1 MPESAPPRA
10 PAPVVR
16 TASDATT
23 PPPVH
28 LIDTPMDR
36 VRQPNDL
43 VNILLGVAGIALIML
58 LAVFAHATTVGVQ
71 EDVRGFSGLLAQ
83 IFLVP
88 VAVLEGLV
96 TLLVPI
102 AVISELAIRRLG
114 RQLLESVM
122 AAGLGLVLAV
132 ILYLAISAWGSE
144 ALVNGLTVV
153 RPSGSGSTLS
163 LPAYVASIA
172 ALLTVAGPRTRRRS
186 VMWSWNLLWITIGI
200 FLVTAQVSLPGVGI
214 TLLLGYVSG
223 LIVRYATGVHSERA
237 YGAHLIEGIRRAG
250 FEPTSLVRVRDV
262 ADESLHHDHSVEI
275 TPEGRQVDHG
285 STGWWT
291 GRTDNSFDPATL
303 ALLRSADHRVYAMTT
318 ADGPR
323 LDVVV
328 LDGDRQVVG
337 FLSRAWRSL
346 RLRGIEG
353 RAALSLRSVAER
365 AALLMYA
372 ARGAGVC
379 TPELCGVAA
388 ADDSMILIQSHTPG
402 AVSLRDLPGDALT
415 DAVLEE
421 CWRQLRLAHDAG
433 LAHRALTADVVLLSG
448 SDIGPQVWLT
458 GWESGDVAS
467 SELARRMD
475 LAQMLALLA
484 LRVGAERAMSSAATV
499 LSDHD
504 LAAIGPLLQPIAL
517 PRSTREEVRRDKTV
531 LAHLREEIVNRM
543 PEASV
548 EPERLTRFGARTIIT
563 LTLGIVAAVVVVT
576 SLNFEQIVMAV
587 RDANPW
593 WALICFALGAL
604 TWLGAAVAFLAFSPV
619 KIGLWRATLTQA
631 AASYVALAAPAGI
644 GPAALNLRLLT
655 RRGVSVSLAGAT
667 VALVQISQVLVTV
680 VLLVLLSVVTGDG
693 GLLRALP
700 STTILWALGALTVAV
715 AGVLS
720 VPGLR
725 RWLLAKLEPLAR
737 QAWPRLSSI
746 LSKPGRLGLG
756 LLGNAG
762 MTMGFVLAFDAALL
776 AFGQHINMIDVA
788 IIYLVGNAVGAAAP
802 TPGGIGAIELVLA
815 GALASTAGVPPG
827 IATSV
832 VVLFRVMTYWIRI
845 PIGWFAMR
853 ALQRNGSL

>member
-16 TASDATT
+16 TASDAAT
-23 PPPVH
+23 PTPVH

-43 VNILLGVAGIALIML
+43 VNLLLGIAGIALIML

-71 EDVRGFSGLLAQ
+71 EDVRGFSDVLAQ
-83 IFLVP
+83 VLLIP
-88 VAVLEGLV
+88 VALLEGLV

-102 AVISELAIRRLG
+102 TVITELAIRRMG
-114 RQLLESVM
+114 RQLVESVLG
-122 AAGLGLVLAV
+122 AGLGLVLAV
-132 ILYLAISAWGSE
+132 ILYLVLATWGSD
-144 ALVNGLTVV
+144 ALVNGLSVV
-153 RPSGSGSTLS
+153 RGSGPELS

-186 VMWSWNLLWITIGI
+186 VGWSWNLLWITIGI
-200 FLVTAQVSLPGVGI
+200 FLITAQVSLPGVGV
-214 TLLLGYVSG
+214 TLLLGWVAG
-223 LIVRYATGVHSERA
+223 LVVRYVTGVHSERA
-237 YGAHLIEGIRRAG
+237 YGARLIDGIRRAG

-262 ADESLHHDHSVEI
+262 ADEPLHHDLAVEI
-275 TPEGRQVDHG
+275 TPEGHEVDHG
-285 STGWWT
+285 SDGWWR
-291 GRTDNSFDPATL
+291 GRQESRFDPATL

-318 ADGPR
+318 AHGPR

-337 FLSRAWRSL
+337 FLNRAWRS
-346 RLRGIEG
+346 RRRRGSAG
-353 RAALSLRSVAER
+353 RAALPLRSVAER

-379 TPELCGVAA
+379 TPELRGVSA
-388 ADDSMILIQSHTPG
+388 ADDSMILIQSHTSG
-402 AVSLRDLPGDALT
+402 AVSLRDLPEDALT

-421 CWRQLRLAHDAG
+421 CWRQLCLAHDAG

-448 SDIGPQVWLT
+448 SETGPQVWLT

-484 LRVGAERAMSSAATV
+484 LRVGAERALASAATV
-499 LSDHD
+499 LTDD
-504 LAAIGPLLQPIAL
+504 DMAAIGPLLQPVAL

-531 LAHLREEIVNRM
+531 LTQLRDELVSRM

-548 EPERLTRFGARTIIT
+548 EPERLTRFGARTILT

-576 SLNFEQIVMAV
+576 TMNFEEIVTAV
-587 RDANPW
+587 RGANPW
-593 WALICFALGAL
+593 WALASFVLGAL

-619 KIGLWRATLTQA
+619 QIGLWRVTLTQA

-700 STTILWALGALTVAV
+700 STTILWTLGGLTLAV

-720 VPGLR
+720 IPALR
-725 RWLLAKLEPLAR
+725 RWVLARLEPLAR

-746 LSKPGRLGLG
+746 LSRPGRLGLG

-776 AFGQHINMIDVA
+776 AFGQEISLIDVA

-802 TPGGIGAIELVLA
+802 TPGGIGAIEVVLA

-853 ALQRNGSL
+853 SLQRAGAL